1 MRSSRPNRRE
11 RRASRFSRASQSS
24 SQFAGGMLAFGAL
37 ASAFHTDS
45 ARAEAVAA
53 APSAPRSSVHNI
65 APRVTILQPSYA
77 DLIKGTTQIVIAVE
91 TKGAPTKNVEMFIDG
106 VSATGGAAALA
117 GLNSAQFDWRTT
129 TVKDGLR
136 RLTVRVTD
144 ENGLRGEAETQVYI
158 NNSRKADKTAP
169 TLNWQ
174 NVRNGELLHGETK
187 LQLGASDNF
196 GVKYIVITVNPIDQP
211 DRTPALRASLINRA
225 PFEYSLDTTRLPDG
239 VYVLNARAY
248 DMLDNEGSTQ
258 RVTFGV
264 TNNGLNPTVIER
276 LNEVLAAEKPVASS
290 TRSSEIA
297 TKALPKIEPKANA
310 RAPKPQ
316 VAMPQAAKL
325 PTSKPQAVVAPIKSI
340 VVPRVVAAKPQAK
353 PVATLNSVK
362 SAPVRIASATIKAPA
377 QPQTPSIAVARP
389 VIERPALTSV
399 ANAQTLSG
407 AAVVKTPSLSVENE
421 SATPVK
427 IARINEQPRLASVPK
442 TVPKAAQNTRT
453 SSAKASETF
462 ASTTVANAEIATEIV
477 TSSASKVESVEARTE
492 TATQRAQTPQMPTRL
507 AKLSETRVAK
517 ANVGSAAPAT
527 GTSQNIEVETA
538 TSQVAAEAPQNI
550 EYSMSPRASLEA
562 VAPRTTPRSLAAP
575 VRIAVVPH
583 VEKTS
588 SERAP
593 ELVPQPT
600 SAVSKSA
607 PLALTNEKL
616 SSQNGEL
623 SLQIVPKLSLAAPVS
638 KTLPNKALPKS
649 ASPVR
654 IAELPKS
661 RASKPNVSTID
672 AATIT
677 PTVSMSNATA
687 NAAAN
692 VVESRVDVA
701 AIEPKPTFVLQ
712 RAKTPQRLAALPT
725 RRDEITSSDFAA
737 PLNTKVRPNAAIT
750 VSPLTIAAMNRA
762 QTFVP
767 ASHVVK
773 RGETL
778 SILAARYGL
787 RAETLASVNGLKK
800 ASALVIGQKLSLPRA
815 LKVSYR
821 GHDGSGDVQ
830 AVQIGDVSA
839 APFRFL
845 FEQQG
850 GKMTW
855 NETAQRVTAIN
866 GSHRVSITI
875 GSREANVGDQ
885 KVMMDLAA
893 FLLSG
898 RTMVPVRF
906 FEKAFDTKVEWE
918 PATSRIYVAM
928 SNDNA
933 LNR

>member
-11 RRASRFSRASQSS
+11 RRAAHFSRSS
-24 SQFAGGMLAFGAL
+24 HPSSGQFASGVLALGAL
-37 ASAFHTDS
+37 VSAFQVDS
-45 ARAEAVAA
+45 VKAEVLTS
-53 APSAPRSSVHNI
+53 APNSPRSSQSNV

-117 GLNSAQFDWRTT
+117 GLNSAQFDWKTT

-196 GVKYIVITVNPIDQP
+196 GVKYIVITVNPVDQP

-276 LNEVLAAEKPVASS
+276 LNEVLAAQNPATSS

-297 TKALPKIEPKANA
+297 TKVLPKLQPKDNLRTPKSQAV
-310 RAPKPQ
+310 KPQ
-316 VAMPQAAKL
+316 V
-325 PTSKPQAVVAPIKSI
+325 TKPQTVKPQVTKPQTVIAPVQSVAPPKIAAPK
-340 VVPRVVAAKPQAK
+340 VVAAKPQIVK
-353 PVATLNSVK
+353 PVATPDVTKTTPVRVAAATVK
-362 SAPVRIASATIKAPA
+362 APVVK
-377 QPQTPSIAVARP
+377 PQTPSIAVARP
-389 VIERPALTSV
+389 VIERPALTSA

-407 AAVVKTPSLSVENE
+407 AAVVTALPSTSSEA
-421 SATPVK
+421 ATPTK
-427 IARINEQPRLASVPK
+427 IDRVTEQPRLASVPK
-442 TVPKAAQNTRT
+442 TTPKARV
-453 SSAKASETF
+453 SSPAKATETL
-462 ASTTVANAEIATEIV
+462 ASTTVANTEN
-477 TSSASKVESVEARTE
+477 SSDMIGSGAMTQTVSTRESSNEA
-492 TATQRAQTPQMPTRL
+492 ATQRAQTPQTPTRL
-507 AKLSETRVAK
+507 AKMPDLRVPK
-517 ANVGSAAPAT
+517 ANLEMAAIVTETA
-527 GTSQNIEVETA
+527 QNVVEVA
-538 TSQVAAEAPQNI
+538 TSQVATEAPQNI

-562 VAPRTTPRSLAAP
+562 VAPRKTSRLLAAP
-575 VRIAVVPH
+575 VRIVVAPG

-588 SERAP
+588 SELAP
-593 ELVPQPT
+593 QIT
-600 SAVSKSA
+600 SVAVESA
-607 PLALTNEKL
+607 PLALANEKL
-616 SSQNGEL
+616 SPQNGEL

-638 KTLPNKALPKS
+638 KPLPQS
-649 ASPVR
+649 AQPVR
-654 IAELPKS
+654 IAQVPKL
-661 RASKPNVSTID
+661 RAPKPNAS
-672 AATIT
+672 ATIT
-677 PTVSMSNATA
+677 PTAATA
-687 NAAAN
+687 KATTNI
-692 VVESRVDVA
+692 VESHVDVVVA
-701 AIEPKPTFVLQ
+701 ETKSVFVPQ
-712 RAKTPQRLAALPT
+712 RIKTPQRLAALPT
-725 RRDEITSSDFAA
+725 RRDEAISSDFAA
-737 PLNTKVRPNAAIT
+737 PLSAKVRHNAAIT
-750 VSPLTIAAMNRA
+750 VSPITMAAM
-762 QTFVP
+762 QTRGSQAFVP

-773 RGETL
+773 KGETL
-778 SILAARYGL
+778 AILASRYGL
-787 RAETLASVNGLKK
+787 KAETLASVNGLKT
-800 ASALVIGQKLSLPRA
+800 AGILSVGQKLSLPRA
-815 LKVSYR
+815 LKVSYQ
-821 GHDGSGDVQ
+821 GIDGSGDVQ
-830 AVQIGDVSA
+830 AMQIGDVSA

-850 GKMTW
+850 GTMTW
-855 NETAQRVTAIN
+855 DKAAQRVTASN
-866 GSHRVSITI
+866 GSHHVSITI

-906 FEKAFDTKVEWE
+906 FERAFDTKVEWE

-928 SNDNA
+928 SNDSV